1 MDARHSVTAQEVAPS
16 RNSSTLAADLKTL
29 YRPQALSA
37 GGGSMLHAMP
47 VSKPA
52 APSPD
57 TPDPHC
63 NALEEAIAALQARRT
78 LLGDALTDAAL
89 APLLAQLAAGNTA
102 LQPAAPARRLR
113 QVSVLFL
120 DLVGSTHLIQRLDP
134 EEVQAVIDSAL
145 ASFSAIVERH
155 GGEVLRYA
163 GDGLKA
169 AFGARVTRE
178 DDAERA
184 VLCGLELLQ
193 AAARAGDGDGAHLS
207 ARVGIHTGAAVRGGG
222 VEQDNSLSGLAVN
235 VAARMEQSAPAGGL
249 RISQDTWALVRGV
262 FDAEPQPALTVKGH
276 DLPIQSWLVKAAK
289 PRALRLPA
297 RGIAGLETPLVGR
310 EAECQSFDAAVQG
323 LLADR
328 QPRTLTLLAE
338 AGLGKSRLLR
348 EFQHGLSAYS
358 SRWWLLP
365 ARAQPSGAL
374 QPYGLLRDLLL
385 RRLEIADTDSA
396 DLARTRFVQGL
407 APWLAQPNDPAP
419 EVLGQLIGLDFSA
432 APAVVRLG
440 TDARLLVDRALA
452 ALGLWLERLAGSDGS
467 PVVLLLDDLHWAD
480 DASLDA
486 LCRLLRT
493 LQAPVLALL
502 GARPALLER
511 RADWGEGLPRH
522 QALTL
527 QPLDT
532 TQGAVLTQALLQRL
546 GTVPAALATLVQQQS
561 GGNPFYAEE
570 LVMLLIDQ
578 GAIERGEA
586 EWTFHPERMAANR
599 LPTTLTA
606 VLQARIDALDVEQR
620 RALQMASV
628 IGPVFWDDAL
638 AALDPRGPAALPA
651 LQNKALVQPRPVSTV
666 EHTVEETFAH
676 HLLHQVSYGTVLKP
690 ERREAHARAA
700 AWLTE
705 RVGARSDEFLAITAQ
720 HHERAGQAAQAAECY
735 ERASEKAFD
744 RNAFQA
750 ALQYADSADAQQ
762 ALAGYNWP
770 PERFGP
776 GMKRRIAT
784 CDALG
789 LRDRQAETIDR
800 LLAEGEAQGRIDWV
814 ASALADLTL
823 LSYRRGR
830 PAEAEAA
837 AHRGIAAAR
846 AADDP
851 VAGALC
857 YGNLAWMAKERRALG
872 MAQEHADAGLALAVL
887 AAERKAKPV
896 DGIYPVQLLLVRSEI
911 ERMRDNETA
920 AKADLDRALALALA
934 QQPSNPRLLCACYAA
949 AAEMAS
955 NYGDLR
961 QAMDHLDALE
971 RLAAEFG
978 LRQSVAIAQGSRA
991 YCHLQAGRWD
1001 DAVESAQTAIASC
1014 QAVAFMQYLP
1024 RLRAYLAE
1032 AHWRA
1037 GRTTEA
1043 VTAWEAS
1050 LASHIEQGATA
1061 GALCTRLRL
1070 ADARAASGRP
1080 DDVATGLQAVHAE
1093 LPALAQMGVLSGAPF
1108 DLAGRLAA
1116 WRVLQR
1122 AGDAAAP
1129 AQLALAETELQQYL
1143 DGFNDEAAR
1152 QRVAQDVPWHRDVL
1166 DALEQHRRSDG
1177 VGA

>member
-1 MDARHSVTAQEVAPS
+1 
-16 RNSSTLAADLKTL
+16 
-29 YRPQALSA
+29 
-37 GGGSMLHAMP
+37 MLHAMP

-52 APSPD
+52 SPSPD
-57 TPDPHC
+57 TPGPHC
-63 NALEEAIAALQARRT
+63 NALEEAIAALQARRA

-89 APLLAQLAAGNTA
+89 APLLAQLAAASTA
-102 LQPAAPARRLR
+102 LQLAAPARRLR

-134 EEVQAVIDSAL
+134 EEVQAVVDTAL

-276 DLPIQSWLVKAAK
+276 DRPIQSWLVKAAK

-310 EAECQSFDAAVQG
+310 EAECLSFDAAVQG
-323 LLADR
+323 LLADL

-348 EFQHGLSAYS
+348 EFQHSLSAYS

-452 ALGLWLERLAGSDGS
+452 ALGLWLERLADSDGS

-486 LCRLLRT
+486 LCRLLPT

-511 RADWGEGLPRH
+511 RVDWGVGLPRH

-527 QPLDT
+527 QPLDD

-546 GTVPAALATLVQQQS
+546 GTVPAVLATLVQQHS

-578 GAIERGEA
+578 GAIERGDA
-586 EWTFHPERMAANR
+586 AWTFHPERMAADR

-638 AALDPRGPAALPA
+638 AALDPHGPAALPA
-651 LQNKALVQPRPVSTV
+651 LQKKALVHPRPVSTV
-666 EHTVEETFAH
+666 EHTVEEAFEH

-700 AWLTE
+700 AWLSE

-720 HHERAGQAAQAAECY
+720 HHERAGQSAQAAECY

-762 ALAGYNWP
+762 ALAGANWP
-770 PERFGP
+770 PERFGR
-776 GMKRRIAT
+776 GMRRRIQS

-789 LRDRQAETIDR
+789 LREQQAETIDR

-814 ASALADLTL
+814 ASALAEVTL
-823 LSYRRGR
+823 LSYRRDR
-830 PAEAEAA
+830 PAEADAA
-837 AHRGIAAAR
+837 ARRGIVAAR

-857 YGNLAWMAKERRALG
+857 HGNLAWMAIEQRAFG
-872 MAQEHADAGLALAVL
+872 VAQEHVDAGLALAVL
-887 AAERKAKPV
+887 AADRMVRP
-896 DGIYPVQLLLVRSEI
+896 DHGIFQVQLLLVRGELESA
-911 ERMRDNETA
+911 RNNATA
-920 AKADLDRALALALA
+920 AKADIDRALVLALA
-934 QQPSNPRLLCACYAA
+934 QNPTHPRLLCACYQNAA
-949 AAEMAS
+949 NAARDS
-955 NYGDLR
+955 GDLQ
-961 QAMDHLDALE
+961 QAMDHLDAGE

-978 LRQSVAIAQGSRA
+978 LRQAVALAQGDRA
-991 YCHLQAGRWD
+991 YCQLQAGDWD
-1001 DAVESAQTAIASC
+1001 AAVKSAQTAITGC
-1014 QAVAFMQYLP
+1014 QAIANIQELP
-1024 RLRAYLAE
+1024 RLRTRLAE

-1037 GRTTEA
+1037 GRTADA
-1043 VTAWEAS
+1043 VAAWEAN
-1050 LASHIEQGATA
+1050 LASQMERGDAA
-1061 GALCTRLRL
+1061 DALCTRLRL

-1080 DDVATGLQAVHAE
+1080 DDVAAGLRAVHAE
-1093 LPALAQMGVLSGAPF
+1093 MPALAQMGALSGAPF
-1108 DLAGRLAA
+1108 ALAGRLAA

-1129 AQLALAETELQQYL
+1129 AQLALAEAELQQHL
-1143 DGFNDEAAR
+1143 DRFDDDAVR
-1152 QRVAQDVPWHRDVL
+1152 QRVAHNVPWHRDVL
-1166 DALEQHRRSDG
+1166 DALEQHRRRQG

>member
-1 MDARHSVTAQEVAPS
+1 
-16 RNSSTLAADLKTL
+16 
-29 YRPQALSA
+29 
-37 GGGSMLHAMP
+37 MLRTMTDFD
-47 VSKPA
+47 PA

-57 TPDPHC
+57 TPDPHRT
-63 NALEEAIAALQARRT
+63 AVEEAIAALQAGRT

-89 APLLAQLAAGNTA
+89 APLLAQLASGSTT

-134 EEVQAVIDSAL
+134 EEVQAVVDGAL

-163 GDGLKA
+163 GDSLKA

-193 AAARAGDGDGAHLS
+193 AAARAGDGDGAYLS
-207 ARVGIHTGAAVRGGG
+207 ARVGIHTGATVRGGG

-235 VAARMEQSAPAGGL
+235 IAARMEQSAPAGGL

-297 RGIAGLETPLVGR
+297 RGIAGLETPLIGR
-310 EAECQSFDAAVQG
+310 EAEWQCFDAAVQG

-328 QPRTLTLLAE
+328 RPRTLTLLAE

-348 EFQHGLSAYS
+348 EFQHGLSAFS
-358 SRWWLLP
+358 ARWWLLP

-419 EVLGQLIGLDFSA
+419 ELLGHLIGLDFSA
-432 APAVVRLG
+432 APAVQRLG

-452 ALGLWLERLAGSDGS
+452 ALGLWLARLADSDGS

-486 LCRLLRT
+486 LCRLLPT

-511 RADWGEGLPRH
+511 RADWGAGLPGH

-527 QPLDT
+527 QPLDA

-546 GTVPAALATLVQQQS
+546 GTVPPALAALVQQQS

-570 LVMLLIDQ
+570 LVMLLIEQ
-578 GAIERGEA
+578 GAIERGDG
-586 EWTFHPERMAANR
+586 EWTFHPERMAADR

-606 VLQARIDALDVEQR
+606 VLQARIDALDGEQR

-628 IGPVFWDDAL
+628 IGLVFWDDAL
-638 AALDPRGPAALPA
+638 AALDPHGLAALPA
-651 LQNKALVQPRPVSTV
+651 LQKKALVQPRPVSTV
-666 EHTVEETFAH
+666 EHTVEEAFEH

-720 HHERAGQAAQAAECY
+720 HHERAGQPAQAAEYY
-735 ERASEKAFD
+735 ERASEKAGERD
-744 RNAFQA
+744 TFQA
-750 ALQYADSADAQQ
+750 ALRYADSADAQQ
-762 ALAGYNWP
+762 SLAGNNWP

-776 GMKRRIAT
+776 GLMRRSCIY
-784 CDALG
+784 DALG

-800 LLAEGEAQGRIDWV
+800 LLAEGQAQGRIDWV
-814 ASALADLTL
+814 AIALSELTL

-837 AHRGIAAAR
+837 AHRGIAAAK

-857 YGNLAWMAKERRALG
+857 HGNLAWMAIEQRAFG
-872 MAQEHADAGLALAVL
+872 VAQEHVDAGLALAVL
-887 AAERKAKPV
+887 AAERMVRPV
-896 DGIYPVQLLLVRSEI
+896 NGIFQVQLLLVRSEL
-911 ERMRDNETA
+911 ELARNDATA
-920 AKADLDRALALALA
+920 AKADIDRALLLALA
-934 QQPSNPRLLCACYAA
+934 QHSSNPRLLCACYQQAA
-949 AAEMAS
+949 DAARDC
-955 NYGDLR
+955 GDLR
-961 QAMDHLDALE
+961 QAVDYLDASE
-971 RLAAEFG
+971 RLATDFG
-978 LRQSVAIAQGSRA
+978 LRQSVAIAQGERA
-991 YCHLQAGRWD
+991 YCHLHAGRWD
-1001 DAVESAQTAIASC
+1001 DAVQSTQTAITGC
-1014 QAVAFMQYLP
+1014 QAIAYTQDLP
-1024 RLRAYLAE
+1024 RLRARLAE

-1037 GRTTEA
+1037 GRITEA
-1043 VTAWEAS
+1043 VAAWEAN
-1050 LASHIEQGATA
+1050 LASQIERGDAA
-1061 GALCTRLRL
+1061 AVLCTRLRL

-1080 DDVATGLQAVHAE
+1080 GDLADAVQAVHAE
-1093 LPALAQMGVLSGAPF
+1093 LPALAQAGALSGAPF
-1108 DLAGRLAA
+1108 ALAGRLAA

-1129 AQLALAETELQQYL
+1129 AQLALAEAELQHEL
-1143 DGFNDEAAR
+1143 DRFDDEAVR
-1152 QRVAQDVPWHRDVL
+1152 QRVAQEVPWHRDVL
-1166 DALEQHRRSDG
+1166 DAVAQHRRSHGEG
-1177 VGA
+1177 V